1 MIFRSSLL
9 FVLMIKAINNYYK
22 LGEYAEQPLSAENPT
37 EEKNDNITPQI
48 FKQIQSMI
56 GERIL
61 NFIS

>member
-22 LGEYAEQPLSAENPT
+22 LGEYAEQSLSAENPT

-48 FKQIQSMI
+48 FK
-56 GERIL
+56 
-61 NFIS
+61 